1 MIRLKAFRPDD
12 CFKSNNKRRVTRD
25 LTANDLWTERSV
37 MLITGTWEISHWRQK
52 RLQAGL
58 SDCIGYWYWVYNIFV
73 YWVFPIHVVYFVI
86 FPIQYNTIQY
96 YEKADLKKV
105 KYMRE
110 RLKEMKRKRKS
121 IPRSEGEQKKWR
133 TWEIKGEEED
143 LQNVKVGEGW
153 KEEEEEELMTD

>member
-1 MIRLKAFRPDD
+1 M
-12 CFKSNNKRRVTRD
+12 C
-25 LTANDLWTERSV
+25 
-37 MLITGTWEISHWRQK
+37 TWH
-52 RLQAGL
+52 AGL
-58 SDCIGYWYWVYNIFV
+58 SDCIGYWYWVYNILV

-96 YEKADLKKV
+96 YEKVDLRKV

-133 TWEIKGEEED
+133 R
-143 LQNVKVGEGW
+143 
-153 KEEEEEELMTD
+153 

>member
-1 MIRLKAFRPDD
+1 M
-12 CFKSNNKRRVTRD
+12 NNKESSPKSLKGRPETHPCV
-25 LTANDLWTERSV
+25 
-37 MLITGTWEISHWRQK
+37 
-52 RLQAGL
+52 LQAGL
-58 SDCIGYWYWVYNIFV
+58 SDCIWYWYWVYNILV

-96 YEKADLKKV
+96 YKKVDLRKV

-133 TWEIKGEEED
+133 R
-143 LQNVKVGEGW
+143 
-153 KEEEEEELMTD
+153 